1 METVMYKEYG
11 ISPVAYRLAES
22 KEWAI
27 QVVISRDLGYK
38 IGHRPFSSPGN
49 TFKTKEE
56 ALKQSIIFGKRII
69 DGEVENFSV
78 ADL

>member
-1 METVMYKEYG
+1 MEKVMYEGYG
-11 ISPVAYRLAES
+11 IYAIPYRLAES

-27 QVVISRDLGYK
+27 KVVISRDKGYE
-38 IGHRPFSSPGN
+38 IVERQFSAGN

-56 ALKQSIIFGKRII
+56 ALEQSIIFGKRII